1 MLDEVLAKLGD
12 AGFVA
17 TLLVSLGSA
26 ATVLLAM
33 MPLLARDDTARRI
46 KAVTTE
52 RERIRLRE
60 RERLTANTQQ
70 KQQRSLRYRSGG
82 VTKQLVDGLSLDS
95 WLNTNTAK
103 MKLAQAGFRGQG
115 PENAFLAYRLASPIL
130 FLIAG
135 VVYLFFIAHLQWSFM
150 VKCGAS
156 MACAY
161 VGIKA
166 PELFLSN
173 KIAKRQ
179 KEMGRAYPNMV
190 DLMIICVESGMS
202 IEHSFRK
209 VSQEIGVESIAMA
222 EEMTLLAAEMSYLPD
237 RRTAFE
243 NLGARTG
250 MESIRSLVTVLIQSE
265 RYGTPLGVALRV
277 LAQESR
283 DQRMTAA
290 EKKAAALPPKLTVP
304 MILFFLPGLFT
315 AILTPAI
322 IRINHWS

>member
-1 MLDEVLAKLGD
+1 MLDEVLATLGD

-202 IEHSFRK
+202 IEHGEHGAGGGDVPAGGGDELSGKPAHRVREFLQPHGSRRHQAALHGADP
-209 VSQEIGVESIAMA
+209 VREIWH
-222 EEMTLLAAEMSYLPD
+222 AARRRSARAGAGKPRSASYGG
-237 RRTAFE
+237 RE
-243 NLGARTG
+243 
-250 MESIRSLVTVLIQSE
+250 
-265 RYGTPLGVALRV
+265 
-277 LAQESR
+277 ESR
-283 DQRMTAA
+283 V
-290 EKKAAALPPKLTVP
+290 AAARADGADDHLLPAGPVLRDSDARRHHDQPLDVR
-304 MILFFLPGLFT
+304 
-315 AILTPAI
+315 A
-322 IRINHWS
+322 